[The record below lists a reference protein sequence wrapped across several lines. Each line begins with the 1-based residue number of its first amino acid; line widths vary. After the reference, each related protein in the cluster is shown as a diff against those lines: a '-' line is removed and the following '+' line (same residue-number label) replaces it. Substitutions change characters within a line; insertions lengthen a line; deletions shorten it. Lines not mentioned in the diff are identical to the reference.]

1 MGKAFIINTT
11 ILPTI
16 GTITMIDPIVVS
28 ITGITILNKPI
39 LVTDSLQLSTI
50 KYPTNTTQTGVL
62 WNSSNTGVAI
72 VSNSGLVTVI
82 SVGSVTI
89 TATSMS
95 NGVVLDTTSFSC
107 ELTSPVVPI
116 TAISIQSKP
125 TSIIDAV
132 QLSYTLTPSN
142 TTQTG
147 VTWSSSVTSA
157 ATVSNT
163 GLITVAGVGITTI
176 TLTSSVNSEIFDSF
190 SSTTSLTTIPVT
202 SLTISGS
209 DTATVGGT
217 IQLYGDILPGDAT
230 DTSVT
235 WSSSN
240 TDVAIV
246 SASGLV
252 TTLSS
257 GTTTIT
263 ATSVSNNSISN
274 TKVITVNSVVS
285 TVHKLYFKQSI
296 SVNGSSSWTWTDAK
310 SGVKVN
316 KSYIHVSSPTTII
329 NSAGTT
335 VGSITK
341 MTGTEMAVIDANAG
355 GNGAFADQ
363 ILSGKTS
370 ADCDYDLT
378 MIKNVCTPHPFVAN
392 AAKSALGMHCPNGT
406 YHYKILLGCV
416 ISRSTSQALL
426 KINGTTI
433 TLPVFDCMNNV
444 NNYVEG
450 DFVVTTGY
458 LMITLDKQNY
468 SGTNPIGLS
477 LTEIDMTVIG

>member
-16 GTITMIDPIVVS
+16 GTVTMINPIVVT
-28 ITGITILNKPI
+28 ITGITILNKPVS
-39 LVTDSLQLSTI
+39 VTDSVQLSVI
-50 KYPTNTTQTGVL
+50 KYPSNTTQTGIL

-72 VSNSGLVTVI
+72 VSNTGLVTVI
-82 SVGSVTI
+82 SVGSATI

-95 NGVVLDTTSFSC
+95 NGEILDTVSFSC
-107 ELTSPVVPI
+107 SLTSPVIPL
-116 TAISIQSKP
+116 TSISIQSKP
-125 TSIIDAV
+125 SSIIDAV

-157 ATVSNT
+157 STVSDT
-163 GLITVAGVGITTI
+163 GLVTVVGVGITTI
-176 TLTSSVNSEIFDSF
+176 TLTSSVNSQIFDSF
-190 SSTTSLTTIPVT
+190 SATTSFTDIPVT
-202 SLTISGS
+202 SVTISGGDS
-209 DTATVGGT
+209 ATVGGT
-217 IQLYGDILPGDAT
+217 IQLYGDVLPGNAT
-230 DTSVT
+230 DPSVT
-235 WSSSN
+235 WGSSN
-240 TDVAIV
+240 NTVAVV
-246 SASGLV
+246 SSSGLV
-252 TTLSS
+252 TTISS

-263 ATSVSNNSISN
+263 VTSVANNSITN
-274 TKVITVNSVVS
+274 TKVITVNPVIS
-285 TVHKLYFKQSI
+285 TVNKLYFKQSI

-335 VGSITK
+335 VGNITK

-355 GNGAFADQ
+355 GNGALADQ

-370 ADCDYDLT
+370 ADCNYDLT
-378 MIKNVCTPHPFVAN
+378 MIKNVCTPHPSVAN

-433 TLPVFDCMNNV
+433 TLPVFDCMDNV

-477 LTEIDMTVIG
+477 LTEIDMTVLG